1 MFIIFWSVP
10 KGQSFYIQLTYN
22 SFIIK
27 TIKSEKT
34 KKKNQKIESQVDNQS
49 ESFYLP
55 VSMQLPNSQWDIK
68 NTWNSNNTN
77 HRAWAPEINTPVWI
91 EWVFNFVNYDVL

>member
-1 MFIIFWSVP
+1 
-10 KGQSFYIQLTYN
+10 
-22 SFIIK
+22 
-27 TIKSEKT
+27 
-34 KKKNQKIESQVDNQS
+34 
-49 ESFYLP
+49 
-55 VSMQLPNSQWDIK
+55 MQLPNSQGDIK